1 MEKRGLAGHTRG
13 VPQWRAVIV
22 LPGARALTITTHAL
36 FCAHV
41 TASLKALKGGRP
53 NAAAEEGWRKGGV
66 PRPGDAWIPTCEK
79 ERVVD
84 GTQHSN
90 VLTPCLNLIILPP
103 LHHLASS
110 YITDTETARDHHQRH
125 QHHEA
130 HYHPLSRSCSWGLCP
145 ADEPPRPRRHA
156 SPQLREGMCDV
167 HDETH
172 CDSTTWRALREAIAV
187 ERAQIQYA
195 HPVRGPIHVHMY
207 TQNMFALRTHA
218 LTPKCLRRSLP
229 PPAHSWRSALASG
242 SRRVWEPS
250 WVGLPDRS
258 SPHFPFRATLK

>member
-1 MEKRGLAGHTRG
+1 MAGGDCSTRG
-13 VPQWRAVIV
+13 WSSHNHHPRSLLHARYR
-22 LPGARALTITTHAL
+22 LPESTERR
-36 FCAHV
+36 
-41 TASLKALKGGRP
+41 GRP
-53 NAAAEEGWRKGGV
+53 NAAAEGWRKGGV

-145 ADEPPRPRRHA
+145 ADESPRPRRHA

-167 HDETH
+167 HDEDTIVIRRRGVHCEKQSPSKERTSSTH
-172 CDSTTWRALREAIAV
+172 
-187 ERAQIQYA
+187 IQYA
-195 HPVRGPIHVHMY
+195 GLY
-207 TQNMFALRTHA
+207 TCTRRICLLFALTHLHLNAFVAPCHPLPTVGGRRWPVAQGGYGSHHGWACRTG
-218 LTPKCLRRSLP
+218 RRRTSL
-229 PPAHSWRSALASG
+229 SG
-242 SRRVWEPS
+242 PR
-250 WVGLPDRS
+250 
-258 SPHFPFRATLK
+258 